1 MCRESTKIQIHLF
14 ITVFCQREVCYNS
27 LHAGRHHLPQPAL
40 YEESPN
46 ACTPGVPWYSA
57 KGCGVLEDSPPDEQ
71 TLRDLIKKLG
81 IEPQDLLRQKE
92 YHKLQ
97 LPETDDPDELISQM
111 AANPQIIE
119 RPLVVCGR
127 RARIGRPPENVLE
140 IVDVASS

>member
-1 MCRESTKIQIHLF
+1 MPDVTIYHNPRCTKSRQTLALLESHGIQPKVVEYLK
-14 ITVFCQREVCYNS
+14 T
-27 LHAGRHHLPQPAL
+27 
-40 YEESPN
+40 
-46 ACTPGVPWYSA
+46 
-57 KGCGVLEDSPPDEQ
+57 PPDEQ

-92 YHKLQ
+92 YRKLQ